1 MNNVKKG
8 ERGPDRNHGGTWE
21 KIYIVPM
28 SILGGSVAKGYTN
41 APIQIDDERREVVA
55 CLTAVMSPEIW

>member
-1 MNNVKKG
+1 
-8 ERGPDRNHGGTWE
+8 
-21 KIYIVPM
+21 M

-55 CLTAVMSPEIW
+55 CLTAVKL